1 MLLRINPKIKTIFFQ
16 CSYEN
21 QFDQTFTENDAE
33 EEVYSKLLST
43 ARSVGME
50 ILRETEIN

>member
-33 EEVYSKLLST
+33 EVYSKLLST
-43 ARSVGME
+43 VRSVGME